1 MLLSTFSTGLW
12 SELKVEN
19 RQCHYLNETSCLLK
33 IVNIQLLKTSSSL
46 PGLVPPHMRS
56 VIISTSIGGVFICFL
71 WRRKLFWAGRGRLCS
86 LQEMTTVKLLLYF
99 YFVGRLFCW
108 LFYLVSCFV
117 GWFCGSWLFFWWLV
131 DNNRK
136 TTEQTSTILGW
147 RTGLGPEQT
156 RLIFSVDLEK
166 KGAELFPTS
175 TLQDLLISN
184 GLMHVDEKPNV
195 RCSGV
200 WYLPVSS
207 DCC

>member
-86 LQEMTTVKLLLYF
+86 LQEMTTVKLLLYC
-99 YFVGRLFCW
+99 YFVG
-108 LFYLVSCFV
+108 
-117 GWFCGSWLFFWWLV
+117 WLFFWWLV
-131 DNNRK
+131 TNYRT